1 MKTFTSPDGIFEINI
16 PIDWDY
22 QNELHGHENKS
33 PFSFQSFKNP
43 IGCFQISHYIKKQPT
58 KQIFL
63 SQNYFEQNLKFEKTK
78 IDEND
83 GYILILWGTWVK
95 ENFFMA
101 KFIYRPLLVDEQ
113 LVLKEIDK
121 AEQCL
126 KSLICIEPQSRIQ
139 AIHFYRYEKFLSALA
154 ATFDLSQR
162 ALKNESPIELIILY
176 ASQIDS
182 YLRLC
187 IVLKYQ
193 IIETSNL
200 FKIQY
205 IYQDK
210 TDKLIN
216 EKRIYKEALE
226 MNIITTEIY
235 DLLFNLYNDRNKIV
249 HRYIISDIK
258 TFMLFE
264 IAEKYEMM
272 AEAVRLILAEIEKEQ
287 FESQTGY
294 YGSKDP
300 LIDKTM
306 EQADFLKSMVNEK
319 HSMERLYRQ
328 LPEK

>member
-1 MKTFTSPDGIFEINI
+1 MKTFTSPDGIFEIQI

-22 QNELHGHENKS
+22 QNELHGIENES
-33 PFSFQSFKNP
+33 PFSFKPFKNP
-43 IGCFQISHYIKKQPT
+43 MGCFQISHYIKQ
-58 KQIFL
+58 QL
-63 SQNYFEQNLKFEKTK
+63 DSQRFSNQDYFERNLKFEKTK

-83 GYILILWGTWVK
+83 GFILILWGTWVK

-101 KFIYRPLLVDEQ
+101 KYIYRPSLVDEQ
-113 LVLKEIDK
+113 VVLKEIYK
-121 AEQCL
+121 AEECL

-154 ATFDLSQR
+154 ATFDLLQR
-162 ALKNESPIELIILY
+162 ALQNEFPIELIIVY
-176 ASQIDS
+176 ASQIDA

-193 IIETSNL
+193 IIEKSNL

-205 IYQDK
+205 LYQDK
-210 TDKLIN
+210 TDKAIN
-216 EKRIYKEALE
+216 EKRIYKEAVE
-226 MNIITTEIY
+226 MKIITTEIY
-235 DLLFNLYNDRNKIV
+235 DMLFNLYNERNKIV

-264 IAEKYEMM
+264 IAEKYKMM
-272 AEAVRLILAEIEKEQ
+272 AENIRLILAGIEKEQ
-287 FESQTGY
+287 FENKTGY
-294 YGSKDP
+294 YGTKDP

-306 EQADFLKSMVNEK
+306 EHADFLKSMVNEK
-319 HSMERLYRQ
+319 HSTERFYRQ